1 MHSKICHADSKMLS
15 QGPTKILKCYKLEI
29 NTGSADLTVH
39 IFLVSLGGLG
49 DLACSL
55 ARD

>member
-1 MHSKICHADSKMLS
+1 MLS
-15 QGPTKILKCYKLEI
+15 QGSTKLLKCYKLEI

-49 DLACSL
+49 GLGDLACSL